1 MNKEIEDFV
10 TDEKG
15 FVNPEKIAAIDLY
28 GFEKAKEL
36 WDNKEPDWSIRQI
49 LQKKSLSDFI
59 NS

>member
-28 GFEKAKEL
+28 GFEKAKKL
-36 WDNKEPDWSIRQI
+36 WDNKEPDWPIRKI
-49 LQKKSLSDFI
+49 LQQKSLSDFM